1 VRRPP
6 HRRPRRHGARTIIGS
21 LLIAGLAL
29 AGVGIRQAH
38 AETPGQK
45 AERLRAQ
52 AVDVQA
58 TIDRMNDQVE
68 TVVEQYNGNQE
79 ALNATK
85 ARQTETARRLEQVR
99 TRLGS
104 AQNALGDRA
113 RSIYM
118 HGPVSGLEQI
128 LEVRSVS
135 DAVAIAHYQESA
147 SKADAQTIADVRQS
161 RQDLTTVAAS
171 LATERGHEEALQSK
185 LNQQR
190 DDIEGKL
197 ADQRRLLESL
207 SAGARQALAE
217 EEQRQE
223 QLRSQELQR
232 RLAAD
237 RAAKAAAA
245 ARSQASGGSGGS
257 GGSSGAQTEGV
268 SSGGSG
274 GSGGSMA
281 APAGPPAGST
291 GAPSAAAAQA
301 IAFAQAQMGK
311 PYVWGGEGPNGFD
324 CSGLTMMAY
333 KSAGISIPR
342 VAAAQYTIGRQI
354 NDQSQLQPGDLV
366 FFAHGS
372 ASSIHHVG
380 IYIGNGNM
388 IEAPFTGA
396 NVRIHTINRSGYF
409 GATRP
414 TG

>member
-1 VRRPP
+1 LHAVRRPP
-6 HRRPRRHGARTIIGS
+6 HRRPRRLGAKTLIGS
-21 LLIAGLAL
+21 LLVTTLAL
-29 AGVGIRQAH
+29 AGAVVAR

-45 AERLRAQ
+45 AERLRSQ
-52 AVDVQA
+52 AGDVQA

-68 TVVEQYNGNQE
+68 TVVEQYNGNQV

-85 ARQTETARRLEQVR
+85 ARQAETARQLDEARKRLD
-99 TRLGS
+99 S
-104 AQNALGDRA
+104 AQNVLGDRA

-118 HGPVSGLEQI
+118 HGPVTGLEQI
-128 LEVRSVS
+128 LETQSVQ
-135 DAVAIAHYQESA
+135 DALTVAQYQQSA
-147 SKADAQTIADVRQS
+147 SNADTQTIADVRQS
-161 RQDLTTVAAS
+161 RQQLTTVAAS
-171 LATERGHEEALQSK
+171 LADERKKQEALQSR

-190 DDIEGKL
+190 DEIEGKL
-197 ADQRRLLESL
+197 ADQRRLLNSL

-223 QLRSQELQR
+223 SIRSQEMAR
-232 RLAAD
+232 KLAAD

-245 ARSQASGGSGGS
+245 ASSQASNGSGAS
-257 GGSSGAQTEGV
+257 TS
-268 SSGGSG
+268 

-281 APAGPPAGST
+281 TPQSPPAASA

-301 IAFAQAQMGK
+301 IAFARAQMGK
-311 PYVWGGEGPNGFD
+311 PYVWGGNGPNGFD

-342 VAAAQYTIGRQI
+342 VAADQYTIGTHI
-354 NDQSQLQPGDLV
+354 NDQSQLLPGDLV

-380 IYIGNGNM
+380 IYIGNGDM

-396 NVRIHTINRSGYF
+396 NVRVHTINRSGYF

>member
-6 HRRPRRHGARTIIGS
+6 HRRPRRLGAKTLIGS
-21 LLIAGLAL
+21 LLVTTLAL
-29 AGVGIRQAH
+29 AGAVVAN

-45 AERLRAQ
+45 AERLRSQ
-52 AVDVQA
+52 AADVQA
-58 TIDRMNDQVE
+58 TIDGMNDQVE

-79 ALNATK
+79 ALNSTK
-85 ARQTETARRLEQVR
+85 ARQAETASQLDEARKRLD
-99 TRLGS
+99 S
-104 AQNALGDRA
+104 AQNVLGDRA

-118 HGPVSGLEQI
+118 HGPVSGVEQI
-128 LEVRSVS
+128 LQARSVS
-135 DAVAIAHYQESA
+135 DAVAVAQYQQSA
-147 SKADAQTIADVRQS
+147 SNADTQTIAEVRQS
-161 RQDLTTVAAS
+161 RQQLATVAAS
-171 LATERGHEEALQSK
+171 LADERKRQEALQSR

-190 DDIEGKL
+190 GEIEGKL
-197 ADQRRLLESL
+197 GDQRRLLNSL

-217 EEQRQE
+217 EERRQE
-223 QLRSQELQR
+223 RIRSQEMAR
-232 RLAAD
+232 KLAAD

-245 ARSQASGGSGGS
+245 AANGSGAS
-257 GGSSGAQTEGV
+257 TSSGAATE
-268 SSGGSG
+268 SG

-281 APAGPPAGST
+281 APAGTPAAST

-301 IAFAQAQMGK
+301 IAFARAQMGK
-311 PYVWGGEGPNGFD
+311 PYVWGGNGPNGFD

-342 VAAAQYTIGRQI
+342 VAADQYTIGTHI
-354 NDQSQLQPGDLV
+354 NDQSQLMPGDLV

-380 IYIGNGNM
+380 IYIGNGDM
-388 IEAPFTGA
+388 IEAPFSGA
-396 NVRIHTINRSGYF
+396 NVRVHTINRSGYF